1 MDQTSPKIFAYSL
14 VLPFFWLSASFLMTY
29 VFPDF
34 ELGGILATLLIV
46 YISLSTICWQ
56 FTRKF
61 YRDFSHKEKIS
72 LAIYFLIWSSIIR
85 LISIY
90 GISEKISP
98 NALLITFGVVFAL
111 DCLIIIS
118 TVFSSSK
125 RINGFFLRKHGLKNA

>member
-1 MDQTSPKIFAYSL
+1 MDQISPKIFAYSL

-56 FTRKF
+56 FTRNF
-61 YRDFSHKEKIS
+61 NRDFSRKEKIR